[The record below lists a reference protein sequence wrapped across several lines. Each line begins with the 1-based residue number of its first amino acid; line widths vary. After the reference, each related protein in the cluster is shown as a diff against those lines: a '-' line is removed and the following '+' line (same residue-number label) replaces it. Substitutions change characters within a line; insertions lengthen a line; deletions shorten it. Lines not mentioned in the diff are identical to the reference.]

1 MASRRKKIAAV
12 RIPDLSMRPF
22 DLTVER
28 AFAASPAALYEAWTR
43 GFDRW
48 FAAPGSV
55 LMRPEV
61 NAVFFFETEF
71 QHEAA
76 PAAERHPHYGRF
88 LRLIK
93 DRLVE
98 MTWVS
103 GALGTE
109 GAETVVT
116 VELTRNSPGTRLFL
130 RHAGFPN
137 AAARD
142 RHRNAWPM
150 VLDHIDATLNGRNRA
165 ARCRRH

>member
-1 MASRRKKIAAV
+1 MATKRKAAAGI
-12 RIPDLSMRPF
+12 RIPDLSARPF
-22 DLTVER
+22 DLAVER
-28 AFAASPAALYEAWTR
+28 IFAASAAALYETWTQ

-71 QHEAA
+71 KHESE
-76 PAAERHPHYGRF
+76 PAVQRHPHYGRF
-88 LRLIK
+88 LRLSA

-98 MTWVS
+98 MTWVT

-109 GAETVVT
+109 GAETIVT
-116 VELTRNSPGTRLFL
+116 VELQQGPAGTRLHL
-130 RHAGFPN
+130 KHAGFPN

-142 RHRNAWPM
+142 RHLNAWPL
-150 VLDHIDATLNGRNRA
+150 VLDQIDASLKV
-165 ARCRRH
+165 